1 MMIYNLSETVHNS
14 KVPHEHKWEWDEN
27 GDLFKRI
34 KTVCYVIQLDM
45 YAYCKDGMEVMH
57 L

>member
-27 GDLFKRI
+27 GVSIRGK
-34 KTVCYVIQLDM
+34 
-45 YAYCKDGMEVMH
+45 
-57 L
+57 